1 MSALERTDSIVGP
14 NVAQYLQASAANPG
28 VRGGSLLWARGLVH
42 VDGDF
47 RDRAVAVRGSRCM
60 PTGWTQSFADH
71 GLKANSRPWRPTFSA
86 ERSMKRHG
94 WAIPGSEPKADAPI
108 SGAGAGGTHA
118 PGVAVRTATARVTDG
133 GGRAC
138 ETSQS
143 TRRTRR
149 RHDSATPAGTP
160 KPTMFFLDWDDT
172 LLPTTHLRS
181 AKCFTS
187 SGGLISDPPP
197 SLRVQL
203 LALEREVCD
212 LLSRVQEQPGAVVC
226 IVTNA
231 SEGWVQSSA
240 AQFMPAVAAAI
251 ESRQIRVRH
260 ARTASAARGVA
271 DQGNGTNVLNPARWK
286 ADVFWEEL
294 APLRWQPTTARSLPP
309 PRQGDRAPHDENLT
323 NTTQYEDC
331 ELQPVRIVSIGD
343 SQWERTAASVVG
355 CKGDIIVTVKLAA
368 NPSCAALRQQLRRI
382 RQAVAQLSTA
392 KHSASIN
399 AVAQRETKV
408 KVAPTPLAVAK
419 ESNATPIIT

>member
-1 MSALERTDSIVGP
+1 
-14 NVAQYLQASAANPG
+14 
-28 VRGGSLLWARGLVH
+28 
-42 VDGDF
+42 
-47 RDRAVAVRGSRCM
+47 M

-94 WAIPGSEPKADAPI
+94 WATPGGEPKADAPL
-108 SGAGAGGTHA
+108 SGAGAGGAHA
-118 PGVAVRTATARVTDG
+118 PGVAGRTSTARGLTDG
-133 GGRAC
+133 GAPAC
-138 ETSQS
+138 ETPQS

-149 RHDSATPAGTP
+149 RHDFAAPAGTP
-160 KPTMFFLDWDDT
+160 KPTMFFMDWDDT

-181 AKCFTS
+181 AKCFTT
-187 SGGLISDPPP
+187 SGELIGEPPP

-212 LLSRVQEQPGAVVC
+212 LLAKAQEQPGAVVC

-260 ARTASAARGVA
+260 ARTASAARDVA
-271 DQGNGTNVLNPARWK
+271 DQGDGTSVLNPARWK
-286 ADVFWEEL
+286 ADVYWEEL
-294 APLRWQPTTARSLPP
+294 APLRWRPTTASSLPP
-309 PRQGDRAPHDENLT
+309 SQQGDWALLDEDLA
-323 NTTQYEDC
+323 NTTQYQHC
-331 ELQPVRIVSIGD
+331 EPQAVRIVSIGD

-355 CKGDIIVTVKLAA
+355 RQGDIIVTVKLAA

-408 KVAPTPLAVAK
+408 KATPTPLAVAK
-419 ESNATPIIT
+419 ESNATPIAT